1 MNKKILITG
10 GAGFIGSNFIHYLL
24 KNTDYEIL
32 NLDAL
37 TYAGN
42 LENLRN
48 VKDDKRYGFIK
59 CDIRIKDDLKKVFAE
74 NEFYGVINFAAE
86 SHVDRSI
93 LEPAVF
99 IDTNVKGT
107 LNLLQMSLE
116 ARVSRFL
123 QISTDE
129 VYGELENAEDKPFTE
144 NSQIKPNSPYAA
156 SKAASDLLALSFMRT
171 YKMDVIVTRCSN
183 NYGPYQ
189 FPEKLIPLI
198 IYKALKN
205 EKLPVYG
212 DGLNVRD
219 WIHVDDHS
227 KGVLLAFEKGESGSV
242 YNIGSRNEKKNIDL
256 VKEILSMLNRSENL
270 IEFVKDRP
278 GHDRRYAI
286 NPSKIEKELGFFSEH
301 DFTKSLKETIEWYK
315 NNSPWVEDC
324 TSGAY
329 MEYYEKNYKHKMEG
343 E

>member
-129 VYGELENAEDKPFTE
+129 VYGELEKPRT
-144 NSQIKPNSPYAA
+144 SHSRKTLKSSRILPMPHQKPLLIYWRSHLCAHIKW
-156 SKAASDLLALSFMRT
+156 M
-171 YKMDVIVTRCSN
+171 
-183 NYGPYQ
+183 
-189 FPEKLIPLI
+189 
-198 IYKALKN
+198 
-205 EKLPVYG
+205 
-212 DGLNVRD
+212 
-219 WIHVDDHS
+219 
-227 KGVLLAFEKGESGSV
+227 
-242 YNIGSRNEKKNIDL
+242 
-256 VKEILSMLNRSENL
+256 
-270 IEFVKDRP
+270 
-278 GHDRRYAI
+278 
-286 NPSKIEKELGFFSEH
+286 
-301 DFTKSLKETIEWYK
+301 
-315 NNSPWVEDC
+315 
-324 TSGAY
+324 
-329 MEYYEKNYKHKMEG
+329 
-343 E
+343 